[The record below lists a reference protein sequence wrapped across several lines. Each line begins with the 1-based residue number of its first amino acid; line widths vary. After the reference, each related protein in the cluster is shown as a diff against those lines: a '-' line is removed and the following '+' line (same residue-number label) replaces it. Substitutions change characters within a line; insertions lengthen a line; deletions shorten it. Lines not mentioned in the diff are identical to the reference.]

1 MNLKENISEI
11 SQFLSIDIW
20 KTESEPGI
28 KGLGLNALKVIL
40 ITIKEFTKD
49 QIALKS
55 SAVTYLS
62 ILSVV
67 PLAALAF
74 GISKGFG
81 LAINLQEEV
90 AKLFP
95 GQEVVMTST
104 FEFAQN
110 MLDNAKGGIIAGVSM
125 IVLIFTVM
133 KLLNNIEDVFNSIWG
148 KQRPRTWIRKFT
160 DYLALIIV
168 APILIVLSSSATVF
182 METQMKS
189 VGEQFDVEAVVNPL
203 VVFLVSMSSY
213 VLVWILYALIY
224 VIMPNVKVN
233 WKSGVLAGIVAGTI
247 FHIVQWGF
255 IYFSIGVA
263 NYNAIYGSFAA
274 IPLFFIF
281 TQISWTIFFV
291 GGELSFAIQSVD
303 HYIPDE
309 RDIQFSQK
317 ERKRIALLVTHAAV
331 KAFENGDPPFS
342 KQRFADELQIPHRF
356 VSNAVNRLVKANVL
370 TKSIEEGAKQHVYIP
385 GIDINKIDIQFVI
398 NRLEDNGV
406 NDLFTKD
413 QGQYEDLLHSF
424 DELQKTKSTVLAN
437 KLLKDI
443 K

>member
-1 MNLKENISEI
+1 MQLKSKLAEVN
-11 SQFLSIDIW
+11 QFLSIDIW
-20 KTESEPGI
+20 KTKSGPGI
-28 KGLGLNALKVIL
+28 KGFGLDVVKVIL
-40 ITIKEFTKD
+40 ITLKEFTKD

-90 AKLFP
+90 AKLLP

-110 MLDNAKGGIIAGVSM
+110 MLDNARGGVIAGVSI
-125 IVLIFTVM
+125 IVLVFTVM
-133 KLLNNIEDVFNSIWG
+133 KLLNNLEDVFNSIWG

-160 DYLALIIV
+160 DYLALLVV

-182 METQMKS
+182 LETQMKS
-189 VGEQFDVEAVVNPL
+189 VSQQLDVEAVVNPL
-203 VVFLVSMSSY
+203 IVFLVSMSSY
-213 VLVWILYALIY
+213 LLVWLLYALIY
-224 VIMPNVKVN
+224 VIMPNVKVH
-233 WKSGVLAGIVAGTI
+233 WKAGVLAGIVAGTL

-281 TQISWTIFFV
+281 TQISWTIFFI

-309 RDIQFSQK
+309 RDIQFSLK
-317 ERKRIALLVTHAAV
+317 ERKRIALLVMHAAV
-331 KAFENGDPPFS
+331 KAFENGDSPYT
-342 KQRFADELQIPHRF
+342 KQRFADELNIPHRF
-356 VSNAVNRLVKANVL
+356 VSNAVNRLVKAHLL
-370 TKSIEEGAKQHVYIP
+370 TKSVEDGEKNHVYVP
-385 GIDINKIDIQFVI
+385 AIDINKINIQYVVSK
-398 NRLEDNGV
+398 LEENGV
-406 NDLFTKD
+406 NDLFTKG
-413 QGQYEDLLHSF
+413 QGQFEDLLGSY
-424 DELQKTKSTVLAN
+424 DELQNERRNSKTN

-443 K
+443 A